1 MIEASKAKRQ
11 FFSGGGGGGDGT
23 STLHSPA
30 QRPNR
35 RRGKKSKFLSVDVEK
50 RMKGD
55 YIWFK
60 MGVVF

>member
-35 RRGKKSKFLSVDVEK
+35 RRGKKSKFLSVYQL
-50 RMKGD
+50 KGD